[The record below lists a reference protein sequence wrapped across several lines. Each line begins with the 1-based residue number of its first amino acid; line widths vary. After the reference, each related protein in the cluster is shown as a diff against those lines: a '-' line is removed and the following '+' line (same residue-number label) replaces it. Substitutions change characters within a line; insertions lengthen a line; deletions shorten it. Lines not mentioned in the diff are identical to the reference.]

1 MPPLTQKSLDFNP
14 RSREGSDFWPA
25 DLFSVPPISIHA
37 PARGATDVRPE
48 YNFHLDISIHAPAR
62 GATESNEGLF
72 YLLYNFNPRSREG
85 SDGGPCQGFPRY
97 HHISI
102 HAPARGA
109 TVALQPLFEW
119 FWISIHAPARGA
131 TDTQVRAY
139 EDQQFQSTLPR
150 GERRIMT

>member
-85 SDGGPCQGFPRY
+85 SDIPIVVYGLRLRDFNPRSREGSDMSQT
-97 HHISI
+97 HEPQRRSISI
-102 HAPARGA
+102 HASARGA
-109 TVALQPLFEW
+109 T
-119 FWISIHAPARGA
+119 
-131 TDTQVRAY
+131 
-139 EDQQFQSTLPR
+139 
-150 GERRIMT
+150 M

>member
-1 MPPLTQKSLDFNP
+1 MPPLTQKSLD
-14 RSREGSDFWPA
+14 
-25 DLFSVPPISIHA
+25 
-37 PARGATDVRPE
+37 
-48 YNFHLDISIHAPAR
+48 
-62 GATESNEGLF
+62 
-72 YLLYNFNPRSREG
+72 FNPRSREG

-150 GERRIMT
+150 GERLIMT